1 MLRLFHSEANITL
14 IRWHARLL
22 WGIRPMEA
30 FTVFNVLSRA
40 FAVLVIPFSALSFTL
55 TYPTYSKY
63 IVLCMYSV
71 TDICASVTA
80 LIVLPWQALPPS
92 SLFRAQIWEGR
103 VPPCSAGAPP
113 LMPAVQPLKRTRP
126 SNAIMTPP
134 SPPPNL
140 PSAPSVP
147 AIPQLEPSPISVG
160 SRYSYFEMRVI
171 KLVMMTK
178 TCIMISWIYHQY

>member
-1 MLRLFHSEANITL
+1 MLDYCGESDLWKHSL
-14 IRWHARLL
+14 YSMCCH
-22 WGIRPMEA
+22 GH
-30 FTVFNVLSRA
+30 SQC
-40 FAVLVIPFSALSFTL
+40 LSFLFLPFPLHLPTQHIQNTL
-55 TYPTYSKY
+55 
-63 IVLCMYSV
+63 YSV

-134 SPPPNL
+134 SSPPNL

-178 TCIMISWIYHQY
+178 TCFSWISVIHQ

>member
-14 IRWHARLL
+14 IRLHARLL

-134 SPPPNL
+134 SPPSSPFPLLL
-140 PSAPSVP
+140 PICHQLHQCQRFHNSNPRLLVSA
-147 AIPQLEPSPISVG
+147 QGFLTLRWG
-160 SRYSYFEMRVI
+160 
-171 KLVMMTK
+171 
-178 TCIMISWIYHQY
+178 W